1 MGVAALYLSAC
12 SVSTSA
18 PPAAAGLSP
27 AVQQAEA
34 QSVMSPSQLIIA
46 LSAGAGP
53 GTLESFVFGG
63 PTITPACTAPVLNPP
78 PLPSG
83 HYFQIGYVSPAPPPP
98 VRGVPSALFT
108 VTTFYDSACAHP
120 LHAYSFTL
128 VKGSATTVTATGS
141 ETAYAATGAVT
152 GYRTYDISDIV
163 TATASNYVLRSTTA
177 PGLPPVAPT
186 SSFGLVCLYTVGS
199 SENCGYAAVQNTS
212 SLGIPLALNM
222 NYTGLN
228 PPGVATP
235 SRGTVGMQAY
245 TGAAGSMGFVLGSAA
260 GTWTITGGTQIASDT
275 GTYGFTVDT
284 NGDILAS
291 ATSLNDTT
299 NDAAPSFTE
308 DSAGNFSGLIRQI
321 STGAVPS
328 LFATDNAGNGSII
341 YTGAPVA
348 PITEF
353 LVQ

>member
-1 MGVAALYLSAC
+1 
-12 SVSTSA
+12 
-18 PPAAAGLSP
+18 
-27 AVQQAEA
+27 VQQAEA
-34 QSVMSPSQLIIA
+34 QSVMATSQLIIA

-53 GTLESFVFGG
+53 GTLENVVFGG
-63 PTITPACTAPVLNPP
+63 PTITPACTAPVMNPP

-83 HYFQIGYVSPAPPPP
+83 HYFQIGYNWPAAPPGP
-98 VRGVPSALFT
+98 GTKATFT
-108 VTTFYDSACAHP
+108 ISTFYDSACAHP
-120 LHAYSFTL
+120 LHAYAFL
-128 VKGSATTVTATGS
+128 FVKGSATTLGATGS

-152 GYRTYDISDIV
+152 GYRTYDISDII
-163 TATASNYVLRSTTA
+163 TGTASNYVLRTMTA

-186 SSFGLVCLYTVGS
+186 SSFGLVCLYAAGS
-199 SENCGYAAVQNTS
+199 AENCGYAAVQNTS

-228 PPGVATP
+228 PPGVRTP
-235 SRGTVGMQAY
+235 SHGTVGMQAY
-245 TGAAGSMGFVLGSAA
+245 TGAAGSMGFVFGSAP

-275 GTYGFTVDT
+275 GTYSFTVDT

-291 ATSLNDTT
+291 STSLNDPT

-308 DSAGNFSGLIRQI
+308 DAAGNFNGLVRQI
-321 STGAVPS
+321 SAGAVPS
-328 LFATDNAGNGSII
+328 LFTTDNAGNGTII